1 MHIILIKAAV
11 AQHSHRAQQHTR
23 RLTQPTRNM
32 SPPSLRPSPAAL
44 RLPLLLLAV
53 VCGVFPPSAAA
64 QCESAA
70 LQRCPA
76 VIHQNATAQTDY
88 DCASFLAFEACAK
101 DAGCAACEHCAGG
114 EGEGKEGGG
123 REREGGR
130 EKRERGEREREVRT
144 ILPFVALF
152 LFLLFP
158 PSFSVPQRGRP
169 SALSTRLKRYCAWEE

>member
-1 MHIILIKAAV
+1 
-11 AQHSHRAQQHTR
+11 
-23 RLTQPTRNM
+23 M

-123 REREGGR
+123 EREKEG
-130 EKRERGEREREVRT
+130 ERREREVRERERGGRS
-144 ILPFVALF
+144 
-152 LFLLFP
+152 FLLSLCFF
-158 PSFSVPQRGRP
+158 SFSSPPLSLSLNEADLQRCQL
-169 SALSTRLKRYCAWEE
+169 A